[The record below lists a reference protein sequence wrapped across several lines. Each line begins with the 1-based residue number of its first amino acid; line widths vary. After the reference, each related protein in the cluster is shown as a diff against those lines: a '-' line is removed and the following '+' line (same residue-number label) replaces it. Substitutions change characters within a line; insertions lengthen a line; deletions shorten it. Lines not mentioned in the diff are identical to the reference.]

1 MKKNIT
7 GILIILL
14 IVAAVFAVK
23 KCGSSENISSDL
35 LSFDLNV
42 TEMVDFNKLTSQGL
56 PVIVDYGADTCIPCV
71 NMAPVLE
78 KLNKEM
84 AGRVYIKF
92 ADVWKYPDIN
102 KNIYAKV
109 IPYQVFFD
117 KNGKPYE
124 PSQEVLSYVNFITKT
139 DNGRHTFTMHIGELK
154 ENQIRMII
162 EDMEK

>member
-7 GILIILL
+7 GILLVIL
-14 IVAAVFAVK
+14 ITAAVFAVK
-23 KCGSSENISSDL
+23 KFNSPENASVDL

-42 TEMVDFNKLTSQGL
+42 TEMVDFSKLTSQGL

-117 KNGKPYE
+117 KKGKPYE
-124 PSQEVLSYVNFITKT
+124 PSKEVLSYVNFITKT
-139 DNGRHTFTMHIGELK
+139 ENGKHTFTMHIGELK
-154 ENQIRMII
+154 ENQMRMII
-162 EDMEK
+162 EDMIK

>member
-7 GILIILL
+7 GIFLIILT
-14 IVAAVFAVK
+14 VAVVFTLK
-23 KCGSSENISSDL
+23 NFNTPENSSDDL
-35 LSFDLNV
+35 LSFNLNV
-42 TEMVDFNKLTSQGL
+42 TKIVDFNKLTSQGL

-78 KLNKEM
+78 RFNKEM

-102 KNIYAKV
+102 KNIYAKI

-124 PSQEVLSYVNFITKT
+124 PSQKVLSYVNFITKT
-139 DNGRHTFTMHIGELK
+139 DNGKHTFTIHIGELK
-154 ENQIRMII
+154 ENQMRMII
-162 EDMEK
+162 EDMLK

>member
-14 IVAAVFAVK
+14 IVVAVFAVK
-23 KCGSSENISSDL
+23 KCSSSENISSDL

-42 TEMVDFNKLTSQGL
+42 TEIVDFNKLTSQGL

-102 KNIYAKV
+102 KN
-109 IPYQVFFD
+109 FD

-154 ENQIRMII
+154 ENQMRLII
-162 EDMEK
+162 NDMLK

>member
-7 GILIILL
+7 GILLVIL
-14 IVAAVFAVK
+14 ITAAVFAVK
-23 KCGSSENISSDL
+23 KFNSPENASVDL

-42 TEMVDFNKLTSQGL
+42 TEMVDFSKLTSQGL
-56 PVIVDYGADTCIPCV
+56 PVIVDYGADSCIPCV

-117 KNGKPYE
+117 KKGKPYE
-124 PSQEVLSYVNFITKT
+124 PSKEVLSYVNFITKT
-139 DNGRHTFTMHIGELK
+139 ENGKHTFTMHIGELK
-154 ENQIRMII
+154 ENQMRMII
-162 EDMEK
+162 EDMIK

>member
-7 GILIILL
+7 GIILVILIT
-14 IVAAVFAVK
+14 AAVFAVK
-23 KCGSSENISSDL
+23 KFNSPENTSVDL

-42 TEMVDFNKLTSQGL
+42 TEMVDFSKLTSQGL

-117 KNGKPYE
+117 KKGKPYE
-124 PSQEVLSYVNFITKT
+124 PNKEVLSYVNFITKT
-139 DNGRHTFTMHIGELK
+139 ENGKHTFTMHIGELK
-154 ENQIRMII
+154 ENQMRMII

>member
-7 GILIILL
+7 GILLVIL
-14 IVAAVFAVK
+14 ITAAVFAVK
-23 KCGSSENISSDL
+23 KFNSPENASVNL

-42 TEMVDFNKLTSQGL
+42 TEMVDFSKLTSQGL

-92 ADVWKYPDIN
+92 VDVWKYPDIN

-117 KNGKPYE
+117 KKGKPYE
-124 PSQEVLSYVNFITKT
+124 PSKEVLSYVNFITKT
-139 DNGRHTFTMHIGELK
+139 ENGKHTFTMHIGELK
-154 ENQIRMII
+154 ENQMRMII

>member
-23 KCGSSENISSDL
+23 KCSSSENISSDL

-42 TEMVDFNKLTSQGL
+42 TEIVDFNKLTSQGL

-102 KNIYAKV
+102 KKIKTFMLKLYLIKYFLIKTANLMS
-109 IPYQVFFD
+109 QVR
-117 KNGKPYE
+117 KYYLMLILLQK
-124 PSQEVLSYVNFITKT
+124 QK
-139 DNGRHTFTMHIGELK
+139 
-154 ENQIRMII
+154 
-162 EDMEK
+162 MESIHLLCI

>member
-7 GILIILL
+7 GILLVIL
-14 IVAAVFAVK
+14 ITAAVFAVK
-23 KCGSSENISSDL
+23 KFNSPENASVDL

-42 TEMVDFNKLTSQGL
+42 TEMVDFSRLTSQGL

-117 KNGKPYE
+117 KKGKPYE
-124 PSQEVLSYVNFITKT
+124 PSKEVLSYVNFITKT
-139 DNGRHTFTMHIGELK
+139 ENGKHTFTMHIGELK
-154 ENQIRMII
+154 ENQMRMII

>member
-7 GILIILL
+7 GIFLVILIA
-14 IVAAVFAVK
+14 AAVLTLMNFNSPEN
-23 KCGSSENISSDL
+23 SSNDL

-42 TEMVDFNKLTSQGL
+42 TEMVDFNKLTSQRL
-56 PVIVDYGADTCIPCV
+56 PVIVDYGADTCIPCIS
-71 NMAPVLE
+71 MAPVLE

-92 ADVWKYPDIN
+92 ADIWKYPDIN
-102 KNIYAKV
+102 KNIYARV

-117 KNGKPYE
+117 KNSRPYE

-139 DNGRHTFTMHIGELK
+139 DNGKHTFTIHIGELK
-154 ENQIRMII
+154 ENQMRMII
-162 EDMEK
+162 EDMLK

>member
-1 MKKNIT
+1 MKKNTT
-7 GILIILL
+7 GILLVIL
-14 IVAAVFAVK
+14 ITAAVFAVK
-23 KCGSSENISSDL
+23 KFNSPENASVDL

-42 TEMVDFNKLTSQGL
+42 TEMVDFSKLTSQGL

-117 KNGKPYE
+117 KKGKPYE
-124 PSQEVLSYVNFITKT
+124 PSKEVLSYVNFITKT
-139 DNGRHTFTMHIGELK
+139 ENGKHTFTMHIGELK
-154 ENQIRMII
+154 ENQMRMII

>member
-109 IPYQVFFD
+109 IPYQVFF
-117 KNGKPYE
+117 
-124 PSQEVLSYVNFITKT
+124 
-139 DNGRHTFTMHIGELK
+139 
-154 ENQIRMII
+154 
-162 EDMEK
+162 